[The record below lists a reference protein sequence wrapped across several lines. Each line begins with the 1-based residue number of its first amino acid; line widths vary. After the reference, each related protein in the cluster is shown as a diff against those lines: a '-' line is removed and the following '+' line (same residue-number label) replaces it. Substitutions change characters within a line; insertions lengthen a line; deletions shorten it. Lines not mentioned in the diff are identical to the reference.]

1 VPILLI
7 SPILTLWVHHDVLIY
22 LCVMATFLISLLLG
36 ARRIISQ
43 WSNWYLKIPCI
54 TDHDAVN
61 WYEKK
66 KASSDS
72 SPGVLGITT
81 DLAATPLPRKALLAD
96 VLAERNRRPWRK
108 PTTDE
113 LVSRL
118 ADGYSAT
125 MFLMDWY
132 CKYSRTKMPFPYSPT
147 WNLQCKAAVETLR
160 DIQKGLKL
168 HNAFIHWRNAGDEVW
183 CGILYFIIA
192 LLDKWVALVTGASVV
207 GLSDANNATFR
218 LAVGFGL
225 AYYLIGAVCLDGV
238 SQPLWQLA
246 NKKIPRPVVSLQSL
260 QQASM
265 NDSKAKRGLY
275 WKNLIKFFCLHLW
288 GLSIMSSL
296 MWSFEN
302 SVDAT
307 VMFLSYVSVRIFVP
321 LSLEH
326 CPTNSKACPT
336 TFDLLFTQ
344 LRH

>member
-1 VPILLI
+1 MTRVPILLI
-7 SPILTLWVHHDVLIY
+7 SPILTLWVLHHDVLIY

-36 ARRIISQ
+36 ARTIISQ

-54 TDHDAVN
+54 TDYDAVK

-72 SPGVLGITT
+72 SPGVLGTTT

-96 VLAERNRRPWRK
+96 VLAERNRRPWK
-108 PTTDE
+108 KSTTDE
-113 LVSRL
+113 LVLRL
-118 ADGYSAT
+118 AEGYSAT

-246 NKKIPRPVVSLQSL
+246 NKKIPQPVVSLESL
-260 QQASM
+260 QQAAM

-307 VMFLSYVSVRIFVP
+307 VMFLSYVSVRFLCSVILGTLTHKSESMSPGF
-321 LSLEH
+321 
-326 CPTNSKACPT
+326 
-336 TFDLLFTQ
+336 
-344 LRH
+344 